1 MKSFHT
7 KIGKNVLYQLSRSGA
22 LGYYRILGYRNWNL
36 HYWNMGK
43 TATESNDMVFELNHR
58 RLTRFMESFFQQQ
71 KCRLSSSTFIAF
83 EFRFLFPDKEE
94 R

>member
-1 MKSFHT
+1 M
-7 KIGKNVLYQLSRSGA
+7 GKCILYQLSRSVAIGF
-22 LGYYRILGYRNWNL
+22 YRILGHRNWNL